1 MSQQDQDQQ
10 HSPKRSKVVEE
21 TESEEEE
28 ERVPVLPKIARDVDR
43 IVDNDLK
50 HVWELSSQQDK
61 HNAIVEYCMKQKEK
75 LFFLK
80 KKVAD
85 LEGSAPL
92 DDLIDNLESRWTTTL
107 RCPSMELL
115 EEIDIICRSK
125 KKYFGSD
132 DKLRDM
138 IKAFKL
144 IFCVNYPIPS
154 LPNSS

>member
-1 MSQQDQDQQ
+1 MSEQEQEQD
-10 HSPKRSKVVEE
+10 SKRPKVVEE
-21 TESEEEE
+21 EDEETEDEEEQ
-28 ERVPVLPKIARDVDR
+28 VPVLPQIAKVVDK

-107 RCPSMELL
+107 RCPAMELL
-115 EEIDIICRSK
+115 EEIDIICKQK

-144 IFCVNYPIPS
+144 IFCVNFPIPS